1 MYYMPFSR
9 RSSGGDNSSMVYLL
23 LFCCCCTI
31 MIGLGVGGYFYFSD
45 GTKCDEITDKTDCSD
60 NENCKWDSSDSVCVK
75 KCNSIDNSS
84 DCNDNYHCNW
94 NSSDSVCEIYTP
106 PTDNTPTDNTSTD
119 NTSTDNTPTDDNS
132 NSDPSGENLPNT
144 STVSCGEGLEI
155 DPSNPGS
162 CRVISSTDGTSGTNT
177 PPAPAPAP
185 AQDPAPAPSQD
196 ASSGTDSKTCIR
208 NMGAPEWLESGSCK
222 NRDIPGET
230 TYLSWCDPFKTQD
243 ECENGTIDLYGSEW
257 DSELSCF
264 WDPTVITVNDYCTEK
279 VKDVQGSKKEVCQT
293 PTLTHNGENVCR
305 YA

>member
-1 MYYMPFSR
+1 MYYMPFQR

-106 PTDNTPTDNTSTD
+106 PTDNTPTD
-119 NTSTDNTPTDDNS
+119 DNS
-132 NSDPSGENLPNT
+132 NSDTSGENLPNT
-144 STVSCGEGLEI
+144 STFSCGAGLEI
-155 DPSNPGS
+155 DPSNPES

-177 PPAPAPAP
+177 APAP
-185 AQDPAPAPSQD
+185 AQDASSNTESVPAPAQD
-196 ASSGTDSKTCIR
+196 AYSGTDSNTCLR
-208 NMGAPEWLESGSCK
+208 NMGVTESLDSGSCK
-222 NRDIPGET
+222 NRDDTGET
-230 TYLSWCDPFKTQD
+230 TYIQWCDPFTTEDK
-243 ECENGTIDLYGSEW
+243 CLNSTISVYGSEW
-257 DSELSCF
+257 DSKETCY
-264 WDPTVITVNDYCTEK
+264 WDPTVITVNDYCKEK
-279 VKDVQGSKKEVCQT
+279 VKDVQGNKKDVCQT
-293 PTLTHNGENVCR
+293 PTLTYNGLNACR